1 VATSS
6 AEAEYTAAS
15 DCAREAMWVR
25 KLVADV
31 MELDSIPVTPI
42 LEDNAAAAKWCYNP
56 LNHAKQKH
64 IDIAY
69 HFIREQ
75 VAEFGNLTIV
85 SVPTVDQLADLGT
98 KALASPRFEY
108 LVRKVFNIAPDR
120 SLRTTATVDMTAD
133 SQVHPALPTPASRH
147 TDSTEVPVRR
157 LPTTF
162 KRLRPTLENKFRVDN
177 NGCNGDIIRS
187 TAAAV

>member
-1 VATSS
+1 MIRLGLIFWFVWAGLAKSLDPS
-6 AEAEYTAAS
+6 EMLDDPVLEAQ
-15 DCAREAMWVR
+15 ARELDHAMRCVVCQSES
-25 KLVADV
+25 VA
-31 MELDSIPVTPI
+31 SS
-42 LEDNAAAAKWCYNP
+42 NARWA
-56 LNHAKQKH
+56 
-64 IDIAY
+64 IDTRRV
-69 HFIREQ
+69 IREQ

-85 SVPTVDQLADLGT
+85 SVPTVNQLTDLGT
-98 KALASPRFEY
+98 KALAPPRFEY

-133 SQVHPALPTPASRH
+133 SQVHPTIPTPASRH

-162 KRLRPTLENKFRVDN
+162 KRLRPTLENKFRVGL
-177 NGCNGDIIRS
+177 NGCNGENITRS